1 MGILLA
7 FGRGTAIAAIVMFAF
22 AILKRLVIVFGLL
35 LAIIKFLVV
44 IAFLTLLISIAV
56 AVIREWC
63 RDKNGVKP
71 A

>member
-7 FGRGTAIAAIVMFAF
+7 FGRGTVIAATIMFAF

-35 LAIIKFLVV
+35 LALVKFVIV
-44 IAFLTLLISIAV
+44 IAFLALLISIAV
-56 AVIREWC
+56 AVIREWG